1 MLINNEMHHGEAI
14 EEKIS
19 LSGRFGLWIGFHP
32 FSQEQ
37 YISVTR
43 QWVDKLFAKLGSQL
57 VWTEET
63 RLAAI
68 QWGYDKGDNSGRIAY
83 QFALH
88 WVGMQLLERHRK
100 GTK

>member
-1 MLINNEMHHGEAI
+1 MHHGEAI

-37 YISVTR
+37 YLNVTR
-43 QWVDKLFAKLGSQL
+43 QWVNKLFARQGSHL
-57 VWTEET
+57 VWNDEA
-63 RLAAI
+63 RAAAI

-83 QFALH
+83 QFACR
-88 WVGMQLLERHRK
+88 WVGIRMLELH
-100 GTK
+100 TAASP